1 MLRCARNGDLVSLHP
16 PAMKHWF
23 KDQHFRSLLKN
34 SGYLAMSRGIAAICS
49 LATLA
54 LAGRGLG
61 VMLFGMLILITSYT
75 RAASGIAKFQSWQL
89 IVRYGGQGLAAGNAE
104 QFKSSTGFAAALD
117 ILSGVVGMI
126 GAVLLLP
133 FIAAWV
139 GIDQQYLWLAMLYCT
154 LLPTM
159 GAASPNGVLRTLDR
173 FDLISWSSTLTP
185 ISRAVLAAL
194 AFLAH
199 APLSVYVGIWFLT
212 DLAGD
217 MYQWFLAWRELRRHG
232 LHSGIRPTL
241 NPTDLPGAWR
251 FAIQINLATGVQ
263 TIWGPIAR
271 LAVGGLLGATG
282 AALFRIASSLA
293 DSAQKPADLLGK
305 AFYPEIVRMDLK
317 SKKPWKLMLRSSAL
331 ATGIAALG
339 VLILVIG
346 GKPLIGLLFGKDF
359 LGAYEPLMV
368 LMLVPVLG
376 VLSFPLAPM
385 LYALGKAGGP
395 LRAKLIA
402 SVVFFLSLGPLS
414 LAWGVVGAAI
424 AFVLASAVNLAVM
437 MLQIARE
444 YRRLRA
450 A

>member
-1 MLRCARNGDLVSLHP
+1 
-16 PAMKHWF
+16 MKHWF

-34 SGYLAMSRGIAAICS
+34 SSYLAVSRGVAAVCS
-49 LATLA
+49 LASLA

-61 VMLFGMLILITSYT
+61 VLLFGMLILITSYT
-75 RAASGIAKFQSWQL
+75 RAASGLAKFQSWQL
-89 IVRYGGQGLAAGNAE
+89 IVRYGGQGLAAGDPE

-117 ILSGVVGMI
+117 VLSGVIGMI
-126 GAVLLLP
+126 VAVVLLP
-133 FIAAWV
+133 FIAPWV
-139 GIDQQYLWLAMLYCT
+139 GIDPQYLWLAMLYCT

-159 GAASPNGVLRTLDR
+159 GAASPSGVLRTLDR

-185 ISRAVLAAL
+185 ISRAILIAA
-194 AFLAH
+194 AFLAG
-199 APLSVYVGIWFLT
+199 APLPVYVAIWFVT

-217 MYQWFLAWRELRRHG
+217 LYQWFLAWRELRRHG

-241 NPTDLPGAWR
+241 NPTDLPGAWK
-251 FAIQINLATGVQ
+251 FAIQINLAVGVQ
-263 TIWGPIAR
+263 TVWGPIAR

-317 SKKPWKLMLRSSAL
+317 SKKPWKLMLRGATL
-331 ATGIAALG
+331 ATAIAAVG
-339 VLILVIG
+339 VLVLVIG
-346 GKPLIGLLFGKDF
+346 GEPLIRLLFGKDF

-385 LYALGKAGGP
+385 LYALGRAGGP

-402 SVVFFLSLGPLS
+402 SAVFFASLAPLS
-414 LAWGVVGAAI
+414 MAWGVVGAAV
-424 AFVLASAVNLAVM
+424 AFVLASAVNVAVM
-437 MLQIARE
+437 MIQLARQ
-444 YRRLRA
+444 YRRLRSA
-450 A
+450 

>member
-1 MLRCARNGDLVSLHP
+1 
-16 PAMKHWF
+16 MKHWF
-23 KDQHFRSLLKN
+23 RDQHFRSLLKN
-34 SGYLAMSRGIAAICS
+34 TSYLAISRGIAAVCS

-54 LAGRGLG
+54 MAGRGLG
-61 VMLFGMLILITSYT
+61 VLLFGMLILITSYT
-75 RAASGIAKFQSWQL
+75 RAASGLAKFQSWQL
-89 IVRYGGQGLAAGNAE
+89 IVRYGGQGLATGNPE

-117 ILSGVVGMI
+117 ILSGVIGMI
-126 GAVLLLP
+126 IAVALLP
-133 FIAAWV
+133 FIANLV
-139 GIDQQYLWLAMLYCT
+139 GISQQYLWLAMLYCT

-185 ISRAVLAAL
+185 ISRAVLAL
-194 AFLAH
+194 VAFISH
-199 APLSVYVGIWFLT
+199 APLAVYVAIWFVT

-217 MYQWFLAWRELRRHG
+217 MYQWFLAWRELRRHDLHVG
-232 LHSGIRPTL
+232 LRPTL
-241 NPTDLPGAWR
+241 RPTDLPGAWK
-251 FAIQINLATGVQ
+251 FAIQINLAVGVQ
-263 TIWGPIAR
+263 TVWGPIAR

-317 SKKPWKLMLRSSAL
+317 TKKPWKLMFRSAAL
-331 ATGIAALG
+331 ATAIAALG

-359 LGAYEPLMV
+359 LGAYAPLMV

-385 LYALGKAGGP
+385 LYALGKAGAP
-395 LRAKLIA
+395 LRAKIA
-402 SVVFFLSLGPLS
+402 ASLVFFIS
-414 LAWGVVGAAI
+414 LAPLCWAFGVMGAAI
-424 AFVLASAVNLAVM
+424 AFVLANAMNVGIMIVQVSGH
-437 MLQIARE
+437 
-444 YRRLRA
+444 YRRLRHA
-450 A
+450 

>member
-1 MLRCARNGDLVSLHP
+1 
-16 PAMKHWF
+16 MKHWF

-34 SGYLAMSRGIAAICS
+34 SGYLAASRGIAGVCS
-49 LATLA
+49 IATLA

-61 VMLFGMLILITSYT
+61 VLLFGMLILITSYT
-75 RAASGIAKFQSWQL
+75 KAASGVAKFQSWQL
-89 IVRYGGQGLAAGNAE
+89 IVRYGGQGLAAGDPE

-117 ILSGVVGMI
+117 ILSGVIGMI
-126 GAVLLLP
+126 IAVLLLP
-133 FIAAWV
+133 FIAGWA
-139 GIDQQYLWLAMLYCT
+139 GIDRQYWWLAMFYCT

-185 ISRAVLAAL
+185 ISRAMLAAI
-194 AFLAH
+194 AFLAD
-199 APLSVYVGIWFLT
+199 APLAIYVAIWFIT

-232 LHSGIRPTL
+232 LHAGIRPTL
-241 NPTDLPGAWR
+241 KPTDLPGAWR
-251 FAIQINLATGVQ
+251 FAIQINLAVGVQ
-263 TIWGPIAR
+263 TVWGPIAR
-271 LAVGGLLGATG
+271 LAVGGLLGPVG

-293 DSAQKPADLLGK
+293 DGAQKPADLLGK

-317 SKKPWKLMLRSSAL
+317 SKKPWKLMIRGAVL

-339 VLILVIG
+339 ILILLVG
-346 GKPLIGLLFGKDF
+346 GKPLISLLFGKAF
-359 LGAYEPLMV
+359 LGAYDPLLV

-395 LRAKLIA
+395 LRAKLVA
-402 SVVFFLSLGPLS
+402 SIVFFLSLAPLCLS
-414 LAWGVVGAAI
+414 FGVVGAAV
-424 AFVLASAVNLAVM
+424 AFVLATATNVGMMIIQLAG
-437 MLQIARE
+437 Q
-444 YRRLRA
+444 YRQLRA

>member
-1 MLRCARNGDLVSLHP
+1 
-16 PAMKHWF
+16 MKHWF

-34 SGYLAMSRGIAAICS
+34 SGYLAVSRGIAGVCS
-49 LATLA
+49 IATLA

-61 VMLFGMLILITSYT
+61 VLLFGMLILITSYT
-75 RAASGIAKFQSWQL
+75 KAASGVAKFQSWQL
-89 IVRYGGQGLAAGNAE
+89 IVRYGGQGLAAGDPE

-117 ILSGVVGMI
+117 ILSGVIGMI
-126 GAVLLLP
+126 IAVLLLP
-133 FIAAWV
+133 FIAGWA
-139 GIDQQYLWLAMLYCT
+139 GIDRQYWWLAMFYCT

-185 ISRAVLAAL
+185 ISRAMLAAV
-194 AFLAH
+194 AFLAD
-199 APLSVYVGIWFLT
+199 APLAIYVAIWFIT

-232 LHSGIRPTL
+232 LHAGIRPTL
-241 NPTDLPGAWR
+241 KPTDLPGAWR
-251 FAIQINLATGVQ
+251 FAIQINLAVGVQ

-271 LAVGGLLGATG
+271 LAVGGLLGPVG

-293 DSAQKPADLLGK
+293 DGAQKPADLLGK

-317 SKKPWKLMLRSSAL
+317 SKKPWKLMIRGAVL

-339 VLILVIG
+339 ILILLVG
-346 GKPLIGLLFGKDF
+346 GKPLISLLFGKAF
-359 LGAYEPLMV
+359 LGAYDPLLV

-395 LRAKLIA
+395 LRAKLVA
-402 SVVFFLSLGPLS
+402 SIVFFLSLAPLS
-414 LAWGVVGAAI
+414 LSLGVVGAAV
-424 AFVLASAVNLAVM
+424 AFVLATATNVGMMIMQLAG
-437 MLQIARE
+437 Q
-444 YRRLRA
+444 YRQLRA